1 MYVAQERRAYI
12 LRILQQRGSI
22 RSSALARELGVTDE
36 TIRTDLVD
44 MQAQG
49 LLQRVHG
56 GARYI
61 LPTPGSDSSTRPDCQ
76 LAALAAQH
84 IEPGMSIYLDSDP
97 LALVFVS
104 LLGEKPCTLLT
115 NSPELLTTL
124 CATPLPHRII
134 CLGGELNKDCGVL
147 DSLAALDALSAEH
160 RPDAALLIPPALRS
174 DVAAYRHPLRTTWAR
189 TATETAGKTI
199 LMVPAL
205 ALQAHAPHIFPLPAG
220 CTIITENNLPPGFT
234 HPNLELIPYIS
245 AEDLQQNTGFDY

>member
-22 RSSALARELGVTDE
+22 RSSALAREIGVTDE

-56 GARYI
+56 GAKYI
-61 LPTPGSDSSTRPDCQ
+61 LPTPGNDSSTRPDCQ

-84 IEPGMSIYLDSDP
+84 IEPGMKVYLDSDP

-104 LLGEKPCTLLT
+104 LLGDKPCTLLT

-124 CATPLPHRII
+124 CATPLPHQVI
-134 CLGGELNKDCGVL
+134 CLGGTLNKDCGVL
-147 DSLAALDALSAEH
+147 DSPASQDSLLGEH
-160 RPDAALLIPPALRS
+160 QPDAALLIPPALRS

-189 TATETAGKTI
+189 AASGAAGKTI

-205 ALQAHAPHIFPLPAG
+205 ALQAHAPHIFPLPGG

-234 HPNLELIPYIS
+234 HPNLELISYIS
-245 AEDLQQNTGFDY
+245 AEDLQQNSGFDY

>member
-61 LPTPGSDSSTRPDCQ
+61 LPTPGQDSSARPDCQ
-76 LAALAAQH
+76 LATLAARH
-84 IEPGMSIYLDSDP
+84 IDAGMKVYLDSDP

-104 LLGEKPCTLLT
+104 QLGDKPCTLIT
-115 NSPELLTTL
+115 NSPRLLSKLT
-124 CATPLPHRII
+124 ATSLPHRI
-134 CLGGELNKDCGVL
+134 CCTGGALNKECGVL
-147 DSLAALDALSAEH
+147 DSPAAIDSLMGEH
-160 RPDAALLIPPALRS
+160 KPDAALLIPPALRS
-174 DVAAYRHPLRTTWAR
+174 TVAAYPHPPRTAWAR
-189 TATETAGKTI
+189 AAAEAAGKTL
-199 LMVPAL
+199 LMVPSQ
-205 ALQAHAPHIFPLPAG
+205 ALQAHAPHAFPLPAD
-220 CTIITENNLPPGFT
+220 CTIITENNLPPGFN

-245 AEDLQQNTGFDY
+245 AEDLQQNSGFDY

>member
-76 LAALAAQH
+76 LAALAARH
-84 IEPGMSIYLDSDP
+84 IEPGMKIYLDSDP

-104 LLGEKPCTLLT
+104 QLEEKPCTLLT
-115 NSPELLTTL
+115 NSPELLTSL
-124 CATPLPHRII
+124 CATTLPHRII
-134 CLGGELNKDCGVL
+134 CLGGELDKDCGLLDAPAAL
-147 DSLAALDALSAEH
+147 DSLSGEH
-160 RPDAALLIPPALRS
+160 RPDTALLIPTALRS
-174 DVAAYRHPLRTTWAR
+174 EVAAYRHPLRTTWAR
-189 TATETAGKTI
+189 AATEAAGKTL

-205 ALQAHAPHIFPLPAG
+205 ALQVHAPHIFPLPAG

-234 HPNLELIPYIS
+234 HPDLELIPYIS
-245 AEDLQQNTGFDY
+245 AEDLQQNKGFDY

>member
-61 LPTPGSDSSTRPDCQ
+61 LPTPGRDSSARPDCQ
-76 LAALAAQH
+76 LARLAARR
-84 IEPGMSIYLDSDP
+84 IEAGMRVYLDADP

-104 LLGEKPCTLLT
+104 ELGDKPCTLIT
-115 NSPELLTTL
+115 NSPRLLAKLTATT
-124 CATPLPHRII
+124 LPHRI
-134 CLGGELNKDCGVL
+134 CCTGGTLNKECGVL
-147 DSLAALDALSAEH
+147 DSPAAIDSLQGENK
-160 RPDAALLIPPALRS
+160 PDAALLIPPALRS
-174 DVAAYRHPLRTTWAR
+174 AVAAYQHPLRTAWAR
-189 TATETAGKTI
+189 AAAESAARTI
-199 LMVPAL
+199 LMAPSL
-205 ALQAHAPHIFPLPAG
+205 ALQAHAPHAFPLPETAA
-220 CTIITENNLPPGFT
+220 IITENNLPPGFS
-234 HPNLELIPYIS
+234 HPDLELIPYIS